1 MTNIFLERSYKKC
14 VGETCLRLFFKK
26 SNLIISLDEQLE
38 ILYSLFSLYIQA
50 TDYLFLPHIIAFTA

>member
-14 VGETCLRLFFKK
+14 VGETCFRLFFKK
-26 SNLIISLDEQLE
+26 SKLISLDEQPE

-50 TDYLFLPHIIAFTA
+50 RDYLFLSHIIAFTV